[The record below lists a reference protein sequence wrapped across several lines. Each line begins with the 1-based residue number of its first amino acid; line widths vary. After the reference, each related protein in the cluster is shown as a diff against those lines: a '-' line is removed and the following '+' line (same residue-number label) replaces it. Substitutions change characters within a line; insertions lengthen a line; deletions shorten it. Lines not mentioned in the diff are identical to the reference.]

1 MEERIYML
9 NNQRI
14 QPWSSRC
21 ETFRITMNAWINQE
35 KLLVAKDKKQYQE
48 ICTRMYQVLI
58 EQNETHEESR
68 KILFIRNTGRTMAG
82 N

>member
-1 MEERIYML
+1 
-9 NNQRI
+9 
-14 QPWSSRC
+14 
-21 ETFRITMNAWINQE
+21 MNAWINQE

-58 EQNETHEESR
+58 EQSETHEESR